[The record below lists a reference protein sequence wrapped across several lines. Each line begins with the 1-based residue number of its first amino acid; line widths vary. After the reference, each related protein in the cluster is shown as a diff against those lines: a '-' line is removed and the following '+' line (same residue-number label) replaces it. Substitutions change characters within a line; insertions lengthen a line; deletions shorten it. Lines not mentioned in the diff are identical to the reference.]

1 MKDIKIIIAAHKPYK
16 MPKGSMYLPVF
27 VGAEGK
33 AGIGFQPDNVGENI
47 SAQNPYFCELTGLYW
62 AWKNLSNDYIGLAHY
77 RRYFANKNIKKDK
90 FLGLLDSKTASELLK
105 KADIIV
111 PKKRNYYIES
121 LYSHYAHTLHI
132 ETLDVAGEIIKEK
145 YPQYLSEFNNLKTR
159 KSAHMFNMF
168 VMKKEL
174 LSEYCTWLFNI
185 LFELKEKLDPKQYD
199 SFHARYLGRVSE
211 LLFDVWLYTNG
222 YNFSEVKVIDMEKVN
237 WVKKGFSFLWA
248 KFGGKKYKK
257 SF

>member
-1 MKDIKIIIAAHKPYK
+1 MKDIKIIVAAHKPYK
-16 MPKGSMYLPVF
+16 MPNDSIYLPLF

-33 AGIGFQPDNVGENI
+33 ADIGFAGDNTGENI
-47 SAQNPYFCELTGLYW
+47 SLENPYFCELTGLYW
-62 AWKNLSNDYIGLAHY
+62 AWKNMNNDYIGLAHY
-77 RRYFANKNIKKDK
+77 RRHFATKNIKNNK
-90 FLGLLDSKTASELLK
+90 FLGVLDGKTASVLLE

-121 LYSHYAHTLHI
+121 LYSHYAHTLYI
-132 ETLDVAGEIIKEK
+132 ETLCTAGDIIKEK
-145 YPQYLSEFNNLKTR
+145 YPQYLNEFNKLKTR

-174 LSEYCTWLFNI
+174 LNEYCAWLFSI

-199 SFHARYLGRVSE
+199 NFHARYLGRVSE
-211 LLFDVWLYTNG
+211 LLFDVWLYTKG
-222 YNFSEVKVIDMEKVN
+222 YAYNEVKVIDMENVN

-248 KFGGKKYKK
+248 KFSGKKYKK

>member
-16 MPKGSMYLPVF
+16 MPNDNVYLPVF
-27 VGAEGK
+27 VGSSGK
-33 AGIGFQPDNVGENI
+33 EDIGFTRDDSGENI
-47 SAQNPYFCELTGLYW
+47 SNKNKFYCELTGLYW
-62 AWKNLSNDYIGLAHY
+62 AWKNLDNQYIGLAHY
-77 RRYFANKNIKKDK
+77 RRHFAIKNIKKNK
-90 FLGLLDSKTASELLK
+90 FLGLLSGEKASGILEKT
-105 KADIIV
+105 DIIV

-132 ETLDVAGEIIKEK
+132 ETLSVAGEIIKEK
-145 YPQYLSEFNNLKTR
+145 YPEYYFEFKKLKTR

-174 LSEYCTWLFNI
+174 LDEYATWLFDI
-185 LFELKEKLDPKQYD
+185 LFELERKIDPQKYD

-211 LLFDVWLYTNG
+211 LLFDVWLYTKG
-222 YNFSEVKVIDMEKVN
+222 YGFAEVKVVDMEKVN
-237 WVKKGFSFLWA
+237 WLKKGFSFLLA
-248 KFGGKKYKK
+248 KFGKKKYKK